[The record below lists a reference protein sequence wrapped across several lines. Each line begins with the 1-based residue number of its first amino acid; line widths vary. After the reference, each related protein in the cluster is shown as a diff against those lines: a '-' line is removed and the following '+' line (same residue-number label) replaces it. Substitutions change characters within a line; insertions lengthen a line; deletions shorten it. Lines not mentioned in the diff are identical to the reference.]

1 MPFDPPLL
9 ITDVEVPYQGT
20 PIEMHEA
27 ATFRRVD
34 RLYGE
39 ERHLLNVVPSLSVSV
54 SPDIGIVPLAGNRKK
69 DFTVDIE
76 NQATTGGTGSVKLVV
91 PLGWTVTPA
100 MQTIKFAHKGE
111 KASVPFTVT
120 VPPVAGDFTI
130 QAVAQLGNQ
139 EYKQGY
145 QTIAYPHIETHYVY
159 SPAESK
165 VEVFDVK
172 LLTSTIGYVEGA
184 GDTVADALKQLGVNV
199 TMLSAQ
205 DLATADLSRFQTIV
219 LGVRA
224 YAVRE
229 DLRAYNNRLLD
240 YVKNGGTLI
249 TQYNRRGEIRD
260 AQYGPYPY
268 SINDNT
274 RVTDELAPVKILDP
288 TNPLLNTPNKI
299 TDKDFE
305 GWVQERGT
313 YFLDKWDSQY
323 TPLLES
329 NDPGETPKQGGL
341 VVAKYGKGTYIYTGY
356 VFFRELPAGVQG
368 ALRLFANL
376 VSIEN

>member
-1 MPFDPPLL
+1 
-9 ITDVEVPYQGT
+9 
-20 PIEMHEA
+20 
-27 ATFRRVD
+27 
-34 RLYGE
+34 
-39 ERHLLNVVPSLSVSV
+39 
-54 SPDIGIVPLAGNRKK
+54 
-69 DFTVDIE
+69 
-76 NQATTGGTGSVKLVV
+76 
-91 PLGWTVTPA
+91 
-100 MQTIKFAHKGE
+100 
-111 KASVPFTVT
+111 
-120 VPPVAGDFTI
+120 
-130 QAVAQLGNQ
+130 
-139 EYKQGY
+139 
-145 QTIAYPHIETHYVY
+145 
-159 SPAESK
+159 

-172 LLTSTIGYVEGA
+172 TLTTTVGYIEGA
-184 GDTVADALKQLGVNV
+184 GDTVPDALRQLGVNV
-199 TMLSAQ
+199 SIISPQ
-205 DLATADLSRFQTIV
+205 ELATGDLSKYQTIV

-224 YAVRE
+224 YAVR
-229 DLRAYNNRLLD
+229 DDVRAYNGRLLD

-288 TNPLLNTPNKI
+288 NNSLLNVPNKV
-299 TDKDFE
+299 TDKDFN

-313 YFLDKWDSQY
+313 YFLDKWDPQY

-341 VVAKYGKGTYIYTGY
+341 VVAKYGKGTYVYTGY

-368 ALRLFANL
+368 AFRLFANL